1 MPVSDQTAGS
11 GKTRDRGT
19 RHCNWNA
26 PRLRPAVDEKARTAN
41 MTDALLAG
49 LYLVA
54 INLAAFWLFWVD
66 KRAAIAGARRIPE
79 DRLLAVAFLG
89 GSIGAKIG
97 QMALRHKIRKE
108 PFRQQL
114 NGILAVQILAMAAAY
129 ALWMLQRDM
138 LWAVVRG

>member
-1 MPVSDQTAGS
+1 M
-11 GKTRDRGT
+11 
-19 RHCNWNA
+19 
-26 PRLRPAVDEKARTAN
+26 
-41 MTDALLAG
+41 
-49 LYLVA
+49 YLVA

-66 KRAAIAGARRIPE
+66 KRAAIDGQRRIPE

-89 GSIGAKIG
+89 GAKAG
-97 QMALRHKIRKE
+97 QIALRHKIRKE

-138 LWAVVRG
+138 LLTMLRG